1 MRKFKSYLKAIITT
15 MKNTILF
22 GNGINRLIPT
32 NISWSQLLDKI
43 KGTNKFKDDILPNT
57 MIYERIVLQRLTK
70 TKDILQDE
78 FDVKSDI
85 ANLLADIIANEVYL
99 ELFNL
104 RAQHYITTNYD
115 YGFVTSIL
123 SLPEILLPI
132 EEYSTED
139 VYSIRRLKRI
149 KNSKEAE
156 KNIWQIHGEIRKPAT
171 IMLGLDHYCGSIGK
185 IDNYI
190 KGNYRYISDGKEII
204 ESSIEQKFKDSSFN
218 NSSWI
223 ELFFTSNI
231 HILGFTFDFSEID
244 LWWVLNKRARMMK
257 SNSLSLKIKNE
268 IHFYCN
274 EIDDQKKAL
283 FESMNVTV
291 HVIKLPT
298 GSDIYVRNYRHLIS
312 LIRGKLT
319 TR

>member
-1 MRKFKSYLKAIITT
+1 
-15 MKNTILF
+15 MKHTILF
-22 GNGINRLIPT
+22 GNGINRLTPT
-32 NISWSQLLDKI
+32 NISWNQLLDKI

-57 MIYERIVLQRLTK
+57 MIYERIVLQRLSK
-70 TKDILQDE
+70 NKDILKDE
-78 FDVKSDI
+78 FEVKSDI
-85 ANLLADIIANEVYL
+85 ANLLADISANEVYL
-99 ELFNL
+99 ELFSL
-104 RAQHYITTNYD
+104 TAQHYITTNYD

-156 KNIWQIHGEIRKPAT
+156 KNYWQIHGEIRKPAT
-171 IMLGLDHYCGSIGK
+171 IMLGLDHYCGSIGR
-185 IDNYI
+185 IDSYI
-190 KGNYRYISDGKEII
+190 KGFYRYSSDGQEIL
-204 ESSIEQKFKDSSFN
+204 ENSIGQKFQDNSFN

-231 HILGFTFDFSEID
+231 HAIGFTFDFSEID

-257 SNSLSLKIKNE
+257 GPLSSKIKNE

-274 EIDDQKKAL
+274 EIEDQKKAL
-283 FESMNVTV
+283 FESMNVNV

-298 GSDIYVRNYRHLIS
+298 GTDIYVRHYRHLIN

-319 TR
+319 SR

>member
-1 MRKFKSYLKAIITT
+1 M

-22 GNGINRLIPT
+22 GNGINRLITT
-32 NISWSQLLDKI
+32 NISWSQLLDAI
-43 KGTNKFKDDILPNT
+43 KGANKFKDDILPNT

-70 TKDILQDE
+70 NKDILQDE
-78 FDVKSDI
+78 FEVKSDI
-85 ANLLADIIANEVYL
+85 ANLLADISANEVYL
-99 ELFNL
+99 EIFNL

-139 VYSIRRLKRI
+139 VYSIRRRKRI
-149 KNSKEAE
+149 KNSKKAE
-156 KNIWQIHGEIRKPAT
+156 KNFWQIHGEIRKPAT

-190 KGNYRYISDGKEII
+190 KGNYRYVSEGKEIL
-204 ESSIEQKFKDSSFN
+204 ESSIEQKFKESSFN

-257 SNSLSLKIKNE
+257 SNSVSSKVKNE

-274 EIDDQKKAL
+274 EIDEQKKAL
-283 FESMNVTV
+283 FESMNVTI
-291 HVIKLPT
+291 HVVKLPT
-298 GSDIYVRNYRHLIS
+298 GSDIYVRNYRHLIN

-319 TR
+319 SG